1 MCTTLILV
9 VTTSTPERQDGI
21 TLLQEAIAKIEETI
35 KKLGGSFNVQMA
47 VSFLKLTNSVA

>member
-1 MCTTLILV
+1 MTLNLV

-47 VSFLKLTNSVA
+47 VSFLNFWLG